1 MINSFFSLF
10 SWYNEVK
17 KIFASFVFPELS
29 RNGEV
34 PEERA
39 KTDII
44 QEIESRGSGHGPLL
58 GKRAGIHG

>member
-1 MINSFFSLF
+1 M
-10 SWYNEVK
+10 
-17 KIFASFVFPELS
+17 ATELS